1 MAKQTTITIETS
13 SLLILQS
20 RHSRRAMCP
29 LCGVEGEMISLSKE
43 ELSTFD
49 QWLKS
54 EDVHRSEA
62 PDGTALICLNAVLA
76 RVQATKTTNFGFPRL
91 PNTEKERI

>member
-1 MAKQTTITIETS
+1 MAKQTTITIETR

-20 RHSRRAMCP
+20 RHSKRAMCP
-29 LCGVEGEMISLSKE
+29 LCGVEVEMISLAGE

-54 EDVHRSEA
+54 GDVHQSEA
-62 PDGTALICLNAVLA
+62 PDGTALICLNALLA
-76 RVQATKTTNFGFPRL
+76 RMQATKTANFGFPRL
-91 PNTEKERI
+91 PNTKKERI